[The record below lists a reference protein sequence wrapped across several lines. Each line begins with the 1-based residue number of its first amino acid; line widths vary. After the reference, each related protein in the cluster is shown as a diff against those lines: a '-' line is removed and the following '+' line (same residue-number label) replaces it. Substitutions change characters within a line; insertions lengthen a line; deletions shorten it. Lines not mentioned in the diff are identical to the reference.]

1 MKALASSNVRK
12 DFKNVCDMVVD
23 DSETLIITRSGKENV
38 VMMSENEYNNIMENF
53 RIFSNPILSTKIAKG
68 VEQIEKGFSKK
79 RELIDE

>member
-1 MKALASSNVRK
+1 VKALASSNVRK

-38 VMMSENEYNNIMENF
+38 VMMSEDEYNNIMENF
-53 RIFSNPILSTKIAKG
+53 RIFSNPMLSTKIAKG
-68 VEQIEKGFSKK
+68 IEQIEQGFSKK